1 MLDLGLTKMA
11 VIGVVS
17 LVVLGPERLPRVART
32 AGALFG
38 RAQRYINEVKD
49 EVTRE
54 IELSELR
61 QVKSEFV
68 AAAANIESAIHENLR
83 EQQAD
88 LKEAWNGGSA
98 APPDAGE
105 AAAAL
110 ASPVPDVVTWRGG
123 TATAPK
129 RRNWRGKRTATPTWY
144 KRAAANRTRVNRLPL
159 AWLATPRHIRSSNK
173 DSLMSSLPI
182 SNRGPL

>member
-98 APPDAGE
+98 GRRGSCRGARV
-105 AAAAL
+105 
-110 ASPVPDVVTWRGG
+110 AS
-123 TATAPK
+123 A
-129 RRNWRGKRTATPTWY
+129 RRRHMARWHRHSAETQE
-144 KRAAANRTRVNRLPL
+144 L
-159 AWLATPRHIRSSNK
+159 AWEADSHADLVQTRRREPYARQSVAARVARHSPAYPAVRQGFFNV
-173 DSLMSSLPI
+173 
-182 SNRGPL
+182 

>member
-1 MLDLGLTKMA
+1 
-11 VIGVVS
+11 
-17 LVVLGPERLPRVART
+17 
-32 AGALFG
+32 
-38 RAQRYINEVKD
+38 
-49 EVTRE
+49 
-54 IELSELR
+54 
-61 QVKSEFV
+61 V
-68 AAAANIESAIHENLR
+68 AAVTNVENGIHENLR
-83 EQQAD
+83 EQEAD

-159 AWLATPRHIRSSNK
+159 AWLATPRHIRPSDK
-173 DSLMSSLPI
+173 DSSMSSFPL